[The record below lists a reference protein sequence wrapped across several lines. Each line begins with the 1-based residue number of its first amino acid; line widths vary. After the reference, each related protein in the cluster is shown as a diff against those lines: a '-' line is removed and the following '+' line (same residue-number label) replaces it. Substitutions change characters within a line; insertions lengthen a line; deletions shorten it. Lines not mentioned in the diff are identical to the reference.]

1 VADFKYQI
9 IKKKGFSANASI
21 SVSETK
27 GVVVRAPFWMPRAM
41 IESFL
46 EEKSSWIVKHLH
58 RLSSKK
64 VVKKYEEGEKHLFFG
79 KEYSLSISQTG
90 SSARSSVCIQGDTIN
105 VTIYKEVSIDNYPE
119 KIKDALLF
127 WYLEK
132 GIEVITEKV
141 NFYSKEMGVEYK
153 KINLKKVSSI
163 WGSCSARNCLSFNR
177 KLVMAPHE
185 IVDYVIIHE
194 VAHMIHRNHGSNFW
208 NLVSKY
214 DSQYKTHRKWLK
226 LNHHLLAI

>member
-1 VADFKYQI
+1 MADFKYQI
-9 IKKKGFSANASI
+9 IKKKGFSANTSI
-21 SVSETK
+21 SVSESK
-27 GVVVRAPFWMPRAM
+27 GVVVRAPFWMPKGM

-46 EEKSSWIVKHLH
+46 EQKSSWIEKHLK
-58 RLSSKK
+58 RLSSNKII
-64 VVKKYEEGEKHLFFG
+64 KKYEEGEKHLYFG
-79 KEYSLSISQTG
+79 KEYTLCISQTG
-90 SSARSSVCIQGDTIN
+90 SSERSNVCIQDDTIE
-105 VTIYKEVSIDNYPE
+105 VTIYKGVPKEKYPE

-153 KINLKKVSSI
+153 KLNLKKVSSI

-194 VAHMIHRNHGSNFW
+194 VAHMIHRNHGSRFW
-208 NLVSKY
+208 DLVAMY